1 MPFAVLE
8 FVGSSCKKLKTE
20 IIPNHPKSICY
31 FLIEIFL
38 RPGQRLLK
46 PGGRIIPAG
55 GCQYVTLVQ
64 LADPTP
70 WFANDWRGFKLS
82 GLRSLQDTIY
92 WKAKETQR

>member
-1 MPFAVLE
+1 LF
-8 FVGSSCKKLKTE
+8 
-20 IIPNHPKSICY
+20 